1 MDTLNNKTVLVTGGA
16 QGIGKGIARACLQE
30 GARVITTNL
39 DPVVAANTVAELSS
53 LGQLRAVRCDAT
65 DRRAVDAM
73 LDDIWANE
81 GPVDVVFCNAGSGSM
96 RPILETTIDQVHDQF
111 AVNFDSC
118 LHLAQSYAQRLIP
131 EGRAGHIMFTGS
143 EHSLVL
149 PQGSEPLSM
158 AIYGSSKHALLI
170 FAEWLRY
177 ELRDSNIGV
186 SMLLPGPVLTE
197 RLAGTFAALEAN
209 PNDPELRATFAE
221 SAEQALRERF
231 ISTDECAAVALR
243 GLKAGL
249 FFIPAQP
256 HIKDDVDR
264 RYQEVCDAFATLG
277 IA

>member
-1 MDTLNNKTVLVTGGA
+1 MDSVKDKIVLVTGGA
-16 QGIGKGIARACLQE
+16 QGIGKGLARACLQE
-30 GARVITTNL
+30 GASVITTNL
-39 DPVVAANTVAELSS
+39 DPDVAASTAEELSS
-53 LGQLRAVRCDAT
+53 LGQIRALRCDAT
-65 DRRAVDAM
+65 DRAAVDAM
-73 LDDIWANE
+73 LDDIWSKE
-81 GPVDVVFCNAGSGSM
+81 GPVDLVFCNAGSGNM
-96 RPILETTIDQVHDQF
+96 QPILDTSMDDVHRQF

-118 LHLAQSYAQRLIP
+118 IHLAQAYTGRMLP
-131 EGRAGHIMFTGS
+131 EGREGHIMFTGS

-158 AIYGSSKHALLI
+158 GIYGGTKHALLI
-170 FAEWLRY
+170 LAEWLRY
-177 ELRDSNIGV
+177 ELRESPITV

-209 PNDPELRATFAE
+209 PDDPDLRATFAK
-221 SAEQALRERF
+221 SAEQALRDRF

-256 HIKDDVDR
+256 HIKADVDR
-264 RYQEVCDAFATLG
+264 RYREVCDAFTTLG

>member
-1 MDTLNNKTVLVTGGA
+1 MDSLNDKTVLVTGGA
-16 QGIGKGIARACLQE
+16 QGIGKGLARACLSE

-39 DPVVAANTVAELSS
+39 DPAVAQSTEAELAS
-53 LGQLRAVRCDAT
+53 LGPIRAVQCDAT
-65 DRRAVDAM
+65 DRAAVDGL
-73 LDDIWANE
+73 LDSIWATE
-81 GPVDVVFCNAGSGSM
+81 GPIDVVFCNAGSGGM
-96 RPILETTIDQVHDQF
+96 QPILESSMEQIHDQF

-118 LHLAQSYAQRLIP
+118 IHLAQSYARRMLP
-131 EGRAGHIMFTGS
+131 ENRPGHIMFTGS

-158 AIYGSSKHALLI
+158 AIYGGSKHALLI
-170 FAEWLRY
+170 MAEWLRY
-177 ELRDSNIGV
+177 ELRDSQISV

-197 RLAGTFAALEAN
+197 RLAATFDALEHN
-209 PNDPELRATFAE
+209 PDDPELRGRFSK

-231 ISTDECAAVALR
+231 ITTDECAAVALR

-264 RYQEVCDAFATLG
+264 RYREVCEAFTTLG